1 MALDPLLSPADAQRL
16 HESLLA
22 IDYTTDAVLER
33 IGEEGQAGLHRNISL
48 PADLALTGGTST
60 MDALAV
66 AIRLWLLQ
74 RPAPRSA
81 IEGALPVDALLGAGI
96 LQAENDQGE
105 GDQLVAGIDIRP
117 YGSPDDGASGWL
129 VSDLT
134 PGFDHR
140 RVTIGPDYVLGASP
154 ASTTLAQVTM
164 RQPIGRALDLGTGCG
179 IQSLHLARHAT
190 KVVATDLNPRALQLA
205 RLTMQLNG
213 LDVDLREGSLYEP
226 VTSEAFDLIVTNPPY
241 VMSPPSPERLVY
253 REGSFEGDGL
263 VRAVISGARD
273 HLTPGG
279 TLQVLGN
286 WAILRDQ
293 PWQGRLDAWAA
304 PDCDFWVI
312 ERERLSTFEYIEM
325 WLTDAGL
332 HQSPQWEQKY
342 REWVDY
348 FDRLGIIGVGMGW
361 LTLTRSE
368 RDNPERRY
376 EEWPWAVEQPVGPAI
391 GRTQQDL
398 TTARLPRPDLLAS
411 TFTLADHIVEESTG
425 APGAAGPE
433 HIVIRQNSGLRRA
446 IDAGTALAAV
456 LGACDGDLTLGA
468 IINAVSQLLEV
479 DAEDLTPELEPR
491 LREAI
496 RDGFLNRIDS

>member
-1 MALDPLLSPADAQRL
+1 
-16 HESLLA
+16 
-22 IDYTTDAVLER
+22 
-33 IGEEGQAGLHRNISL
+33 
-48 PADLALTGGTST
+48 
-60 MDALAV
+60 
-66 AIRLWLLQ
+66 
-74 RPAPRSA
+74 
-81 IEGALPVDALLGAGI
+81 
-96 LQAENDQGE
+96 
-105 GDQLVAGIDIRP
+105 
-117 YGSPDDGASGWL
+117 
-129 VSDLT
+129 
-134 PGFDHR
+134 
-140 RVTIGPDYVLGASP
+140 
-154 ASTTLAQVTM
+154 
-164 RQPIGRALDLGTGCG
+164 
-179 IQSLHLARHAT
+179 
-190 KVVATDLNPRALQLA
+190 
-205 RLTMQLNG
+205 
-213 LDVDLREGSLYEP
+213 
-226 VTSEAFDLIVTNPPY
+226 
-241 VMSPPSPERLVY
+241 MSPPSPERLVY
-253 REGSFEGDGL
+253 REGRFEGDGL

-456 LGACDGDLTLGA
+456 LGACDGDLSLGA

-479 DAEDLTPELEPR
+479 DAEDLTLELEPR